1 VGFLTDVTL
10 MLAGAIDRTD
20 LDVDEFRDELG
31 RLMATYRGSSLKDIQ
46 LGPALQE
53 MTEISVRHGVPL
65 PASLTLIGKSM
76 AQMQLAA
83 AQLDPQIDPFDVAGK
98 FLMRSLVTG
107 MGSWFDPKA
116 LFYQTQRFRVRAAR
130 VIEAVER
137 LIGARP
143 GQKLEVNFRAASLET
158 TIRRAGRRLALSLTA
173 GAAILG
179 SALTLLS
186 ERVPGWVP
194 VAFAIV
200 GFTLALAL
208 VIDLARRGRGS

>member
-1 VGFLTDVTL
+1 
-10 MLAGAIDRTD
+10 
-20 LDVDEFRDELG
+20 
-31 RLMATYRGSSLKDIQ
+31 
-46 LGPALQE
+46 
-53 MTEISVRHGVPL
+53 
-65 PASLTLIGKSM
+65 
-76 AQMQLAA
+76 
-83 AQLDPQIDPFDVAGK
+83 
-98 FLMRSLVTG
+98 
-107 MGSWFDPKA
+107 
-116 LFYQTQRFRVRAAR
+116 

-186 ERVPGWVP
+186 ARVPGWVP
-194 VAFAIV
+194 VAFAVV